1 VRSCYAG
8 CMRRLLVAALLVASS
23 VGIFTIPAVA
33 DPASNTTTTTT
44 TTNPSKVTLSF
55 DYSDNSSPAS
65 ASNGRFNIIVDVLP
79 EHTPGVVKIV
89 AVAPDSSGVD
99 NLTCNFQAVQQSQVE
114 CAFNFTA
121 SGVWSIHALYSV
133 TPKDDVS
140 AFARTNLRVAN

>member
-1 VRSCYAG
+1 
-8 CMRRLLVAALLVASS
+8 MRRLLVAALMVASS
-23 VGIFTIPAVA
+23 VGILTVPAMA
-33 DPASNTTTTTT
+33 DPASNSTTTTI
-44 TTNPSKVTLSF
+44 PAKVTLSF

-89 AVAPDSSGVD
+89 AVAPESAGVD
-99 NLTCNFQAVQQSQVE
+99 NLTCSFQPVQQSQAE

-121 SGVWSIHALYSV
+121 NGVWSIHALYAV
-133 TPKDDVS
+133 TPKDDVT

>member
-1 VRSCYAG
+1 
-8 CMRRLLVAALLVASS
+8 MRRLLVSALLVASS
-23 VGIFTIPAVA
+23 VGFFTIPAVA
-33 DPASNTTTTTT
+33 DPATNSTTTTI
-44 TTNPSKVTLSF
+44 PSKVTLSF

-79 EHTPGVVKIV
+79 EQTPGVVKII

-99 NLTCNFQAVQQSQVE
+99 NLACNLQAVQRSQVE

-121 SGVWSIHALYSV
+121 SGVWSIRALYSV
-133 TPKDDVS
+133 TPKSDVT

>member
-1 VRSCYAG
+1 
-8 CMRRLLVAALLVASS
+8 MRRLLVSALLVASS
-23 VGIFTIPAVA
+23 VGIFTIPAAA
-33 DPASNTTTTTT
+33 DPASSSTTTTI
-44 TTNPSKVTLSF
+44 PSKVTLSF

-89 AVAPDSSGVD
+89 AVAPDSANVD

-121 SGVWSIHALYSV
+121 SGVWSIRALYSV